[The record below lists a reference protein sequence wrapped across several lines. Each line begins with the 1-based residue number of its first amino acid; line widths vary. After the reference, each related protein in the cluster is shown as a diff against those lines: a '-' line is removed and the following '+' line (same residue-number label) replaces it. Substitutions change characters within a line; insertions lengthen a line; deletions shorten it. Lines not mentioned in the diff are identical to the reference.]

1 LTGYRLQSDI
11 YQVAPPPYPSP
22 IKGEGK
28 REGVSGK
35 GEAIVKAK
43 DIMTREVVTVTKDIT
58 VEGLARLF
66 IRNDISGAPVVDE
79 EGKLIGIVT
88 ENDLIKM
95 EQRLHIPTVI
105 NIFDAVIYLGS
116 SKKFE
121 EDLKRMAATKVE
133 DIYKKDVVIINENSS
148 IENIATI
155 MSEKN
160 VHHLPV
166 VKKDKIVG
174 IVGKKDIVKAI
185 AKAKK

>member
-1 LTGYRLQSDI
+1 MAT
-11 YQVAPPPYPSP
+11 
-22 IKGEGK
+22 
-28 REGVSGK
+28 
-35 GEAIVKAK
+35 AK
-43 DIMTREVVTVTKDIT
+43 DIMTKEVITVTTDIT
-58 VEGLARLF
+58 IEGLARILTKH
-66 IRNDISGAPVVDE
+66 DISGAPVVDE

-88 ENDLIKM
+88 ESDLIKM

-121 EDLKRMAATKVE
+121 EDIKRMAATTVG
-133 DIYKKDVVIINENSS
+133 DIFKKDVVTITESAT
-148 IENIATI
+148 IEEIATI

-166 VKKDKIVG
+166 IKKGKLAG

-185 AKAKK
+185 AKGER